1 MIGSEKSYPSLA
13 QFFQVSVFGPPT
25 DECGE
30 FCSRSS
36 EILLQSN
43 PLFCDC
49 GLQEVRDRFGRFIG
63 DLEHAKCVNNNF
75 NEPITLANFQDDAC
89 CAPELAL
96 IIN

>member
-1 MIGSEKSYPSLA
+1 M
-13 QFFQVSVFGPPT
+13 SVFGPPT

-30 FCSRSS
+30 FCSKSS

-75 NEPITLANFQDDAC
+75 NEPITLAKFQDDAC
-89 CAPELAL
+89 CAPELTL